1 MTGVSG
7 LNVNIP
13 GNLLGGLSKNNST
26 TSKNSS
32 SIVSSQPAAA
42 QQSQK
47 DSLTM
52 MLSEIRLSMVQS
64 LFDDD
69 FSFAPLESLTTSLY
83 DTQAITEAS
92 VFQANPGL
100 SQSVLGSD
108 SLGQA
113 LDSLS
118 PALELMKTM
127 EGMNL
132 STNNPDQVR
141 ALIQTLESNHT
152 DEFSSGSMLDLL
164 A

>member
-1 MTGVSG
+1 
-7 LNVNIP
+7 
-13 GNLLGGLSKNNST
+13 
-26 TSKNSS
+26 
-32 SIVSSQPAAA
+32 
-42 QQSQK
+42 
-47 DSLTM
+47 M
-52 MLSEIRLSMVQS
+52 MFSEIRLSMVQS
-64 LFDDD
+64 LFDED
-69 FSFAPLESLTTSLY
+69 FSFSPLESLTTSLY

-92 VFQANPGL
+92 MFQANPGM
-100 SQSVLGSD
+100 SQSVLSSD

-141 ALIQTLESNHT
+141 ALIQTLESNHA